1 MMMTTATGIG
11 PALANQGLKAM
22 YHHSVQ
28 YGTEQARIGD
38 TYLGSIETQ
47 SQDANE
53 KIVATTAREA
63 WNDVEKWRG
72 QVAVAKAALTAIAAG
87 AVGGPLGTALANV
100 GEEAMYNDTITTI
113 RDQAFVGLTFTRAVR
128 DNTTDPTQRALADTA
143 LRSAQ
148 NASQAR
154 TQVAILGNFLTSQ

>member
-1 MMMTTATGIG
+1 MMTTTATGIG
-11 PALANQGLKAM
+11 PSLARQGLNAM

-28 YGTEQARIGD
+28 YGKEQAGIGD
-38 TYLGSIETQ
+38 TYLGSIESQ
-47 SQDANE
+47 SQDVNE
-53 KIVATTAREA
+53 KTVASTAREA
-63 WNDVEKWRG
+63 WNDVERWRG
-72 QVAVAKAALTAIAAG
+72 QVAVAAAALNAIAAG
-87 AVGGPLGTALANV
+87 TVAGPLGAALAHV
-100 GEEAMYNDTITTI
+100 GADAMYNDTITTI

-128 DNTTDPTQRALADTA
+128 DNSTDPTQKALADTA

>member
-1 MMMTTATGIG
+1 MTTATGIG
-11 PALANQGLKAM
+11 PSLARQGLNAM
-22 YHHSVQ
+22 FHHSVQ
-28 YGTEQARIGD
+28 YGTEQAGIGG
-38 TYLGSIETQ
+38 TYLDSIELQ

-53 KIVATTAREA
+53 KTVAKTAKEA

-72 QVAVAKAALTAIAAG
+72 QVAVANAALSAIAG
-87 AVGGPLGTALANV
+87 GTVGGPLGAALAHV
-100 GEEAMYNDTITTI
+100 GAEAMYNDHITTI
-113 RDQAFVGLTFTRAVR
+113 RDQAFVGLAFTAAVR
-128 DNTTDPTQRALADTA
+128 DNTTDDTQRALAATA